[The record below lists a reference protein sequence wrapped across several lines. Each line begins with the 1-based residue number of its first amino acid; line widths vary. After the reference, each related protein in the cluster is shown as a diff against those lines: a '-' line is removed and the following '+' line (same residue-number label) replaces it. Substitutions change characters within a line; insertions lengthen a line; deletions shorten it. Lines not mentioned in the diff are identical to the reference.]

1 MRKEKEEMGR
11 KKLKERGGRD
21 SERDQEK
28 GKWMTPPEHHFLLFV
43 CSQWHML
50 KQNVCLIFLIV
61 FSKAI
66 NKEMKNK
73 ETSKRERV
81 CVRESYFVYS

>member
-1 MRKEKEEMGR
+1 
-11 KKLKERGGRD
+11 
-21 SERDQEK
+21 
-28 GKWMTPPEHHFLLFV
+28 
-43 CSQWHML
+43 ML

-81 CVRESYFVYS
+81 CVCVRAILCIAKDLRQGQSARTVWCRETEIVH